1 MIEQKSAP
9 KKKQQVGS
17 LFFHLFHR
25 ISLWIYTILCNSLPA
40 RLLTS
45 YETQELRW
53 SRLCTFI
60 FGTPDTKFRKK
71 LHLFR
76 LFLARLLENS
86 KLLRAADS
94 LIRFLIHCPLNVYG
108 TFFLIYGAVGAAVY
122 FIADRLSVNYA
133 GNIGWGI
140 AGIVI
145 AVCALP
151 LLCSGKSLYRAA
163 FGSRIIGKILRSY
176 LGLEQIG
183 QGQDK
188 KERGGTGMM
197 YLALLL
203 GVALGLLTFFYHP
216 ATIPLLFV
224 LSALVVLVLYIPEA
238 GVLLAA
244 STIWLWWG
252 TGHPALCAVSI
263 SFVTLLSFISKLIRG
278 KRVIHVRLVDA
289 TVLLLGGIFA
299 THGVISQGGVTSLFY
314 GVGYTLL
321 IAMYFPIV
329 NLMRSRE
336 WLDRSYKLLALSGA
350 VLSLLSV
357 LPMTRIL
364 NFLDMMFVRVDLTM
378 FADMF
383 VRYDAYFGQGTLIGG
398 ILILLLPIMLSGL
411 VGKRSVTGFFWK
423 MLWIVVGCIS
433 VVACMHFGVWV
444 GLGVALVLFFLMY
457 SYRSLSAA
465 MFLAFP
471 GACAVVWYAEID
483 SFLNLRSMETVQALI
498 DVGITYINGEA
509 QRLDIWSSALS
520 MIKDHIL
527 GVGLGEHA
535 VHAVFPQ
542 YAVSGMESLTD
553 FQNAYIQLAAECGLL
568 AVVVLAAVLLLFTMS
583 VLTYLKWGSN
593 EVTKA
598 RVAAGFAGVAAVLV
612 LGLFCNFWNDA
623 SLFILLWLVISLSLA
638 SMRTQYETLAR
649 AVQTHGATGERTD
662 IAFRSK

>member
-9 KKKQQVGS
+9 KKKHQVGS

-45 YETQELRW
+45 YEMQELRW

-76 LFLARLLENS
+76 LFMARLLENS
-86 KLLRAADS
+86 KLLRAADR

-108 TFFLIYGAVGAAVY
+108 IFFLIYGALGAAVY
-122 FIADRLSVNYA
+122 FIADRVSVNYA
-133 GNIGWGI
+133 GSIGWGI
-140 AGIVI
+140 AGIII

-151 LLCSGKSLYRAA
+151 LLCSGKTLYRAA

-188 KERGGTGMM
+188 KERGSMVM
-197 YLALLL
+197 IYLALLL
-203 GVALGLLTFFYHP
+203 GVVLGILTFFYHP
-216 ATIPLLFV
+216 VTVPLLFV
-224 LSALVVLVLYIPEA
+224 LGAVVLLVLYIPEA
-238 GVLLAA
+238 GILLAA
-244 STIWLWWG
+244 STVWLWWM
-252 TGHPALCAVSI
+252 TGYPAVCAVGI
-263 SFVTLLSFISKLIRG
+263 SFVTLFSYISKLIRG

-289 TVLLLGGIFA
+289 TVILLGGIFA
-299 THGVISQGGVTSLFY
+299 THGVISQGGTTSLFY
-314 GVGYTLL
+314 GVGYAML
-321 IAMYFPIV
+321 IAMYFPTV

-336 WLDRSYKLLALSGA
+336 WLDRCYKLLAFSGA
-350 VLSLLSV
+350 VLSLISV
-357 LPMTRIL
+357 LPITRIL

-378 FADMF
+378 FSDLF

-398 ILILLLPIMLSGL
+398 MLLLLLPIMLSGF
-411 VGKRSVTGFFWK
+411 VGTRSVTGFFWK
-423 MLWIVVGCIS
+423 MLWVVVGCIS
-433 VVACMHFGVWV
+433 AVTCMHFGVWV
-444 GLGVALVLFFLMY
+444 GLGVALLLFFLMY
-457 SYRSLSAA
+457 SYKSLSAA
-465 MFLAFP
+465 MLLSFP
-471 GACAVVWYAEID
+471 GTCVAIWYTEID
-483 SFLNLRSMETVQALI
+483 RFLNLRSMETVQALI
-498 DVGITYINGEA
+498 DVGVSYINSEA
-509 QRLDIWSSALS
+509 QRYAAWSSALS
-520 MIKDHIL
+520 MIKDHAL

-542 YAVSGMESLTD
+542 YAASGIEGLTD

-568 AVVVLAAVLLLFTMS
+568 ALVVLAAVLLLFTMS
-583 VLTYLKWGSN
+583 VLTYLRWGSN
-593 EVTKA
+593 AVTKV
-598 RVAAGFAGVAAVLV
+598 RVAAGFAGIAAVLV
-612 LGLFCNFWNDA
+612 LGLFCSFWCNAD
-623 SLFILLWLVISLSLA
+623 LFLLLWLVISLTLA
-638 SMRTQYETLAR
+638 STRTQYEILAR